1 MARGR
6 KMSMESIE
14 EKIKK
19 QKLQLEKSK
28 DRYEAD
34 KEKLAGLIKLRNEL
48 QSNGIVE
55 ALAKSDK
62 TYEQIITFIQGK

>member
-6 KMSMESIE
+6 KISMESIE

-34 KEKLAGLIKLRNEL
+34 KEKLAGLIKLRN
-48 QSNGIVE
+48 
-55 ALAKSDK
+55 
-62 TYEQIITFIQGK
+62 